1 MDALGKM
8 FITFAADENPWG
20 KTAERVFS
28 HLNDCHED
36 GSECHLVLT
45 GGRDGSKVTRELVH
59 LISKWKKNRP
69 IHFWWADERFVP
81 KDHLDRNDKIIS
93 ELGLTASTKF
103 TTHFIGEPANGDIDA
118 VARQYSHEIEGIE
131 FCIAVLGLGPDGHVA
146 SNFEECQDLAS
157 NNQSDVIA
165 VRNAPK
171 SPQFRITMSMRRLM
185 TAKTI
190 VMIASGQDKAEIIAQ
205 LKTKVGNS
213 PAHELA
219 QTRPIEMFLDF
230 EANNQSKC
238 EA

>member
-1 MDALGKM
+1 M
-8 FITFAADENPWG
+8 FITFVAVENPWG

-45 GGRDGSKVTRELVH
+45 GGRDGSRVTRELVH
-59 LISKWKKNRP
+59 LISKWKENRP

-81 KDHLDRNDKIIS
+81 KDHLDRNDRIIA
-93 ELGLTASTKF
+93 ELSLNASTKF
-103 TTHFIGEPANGDIDA
+103 TPHFIGEPANGDIDA

-146 SNFEECQDLAS
+146 SNFEECQDPVS
-157 NNQSDVIA
+157 NHQSDVIA
-165 VRNAPK
+165 VRKAPK
-171 SPQFRITMSMRRLM
+171 SPQFRITMSVRRLM

-190 VMIASGQDKAEIIAQ
+190 VMIASGRDKAKIIAQ
-205 LKTKVGNS
+205 LKAKTGNS

-219 QTRPIEMFLDF
+219 RTRSIEMFLDF
-230 EANNQSKC
+230 EANDQSRC